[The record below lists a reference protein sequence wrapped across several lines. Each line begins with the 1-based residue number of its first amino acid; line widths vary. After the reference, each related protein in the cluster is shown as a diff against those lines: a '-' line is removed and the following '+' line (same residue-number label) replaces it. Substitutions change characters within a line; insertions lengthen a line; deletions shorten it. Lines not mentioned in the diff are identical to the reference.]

1 MAIPGRRWQQVWTFL
16 SLDIIQPYRE
26 ELWLSFLNLDR
37 YKDLIRKSL
46 DSNSHEDEDLM
57 ISSARICNAIYMQD
71 TKTFFRLDWWA
82 RNVFVAG
89 GHDREAEM
97 MWTRL
102 ATVIAREGSD
112 SFPQN
117 WIFEG
122 CV

>member
-57 ISSARICNAIYMQD
+57 ISSARICNAIYMQN
-71 TKTFFRLDWWA
+71 TKTFFRLDW
-82 RNVFVAG
+82 
-89 GHDREAEM
+89 
-97 MWTRL
+97 
-102 ATVIAREGSD
+102 
-112 SFPQN
+112 
-117 WIFEG
+117 
-122 CV
+122 